1 MCGKTSFRLR
11 FGNRVSGGHPV
22 GRFLS
27 VPSVC
32 QEMEKFLLGNVDEG
46 ILNTDIRD
54 EFKCCNVYAK
64 EKCRKCFARFYCSGG
79 CAANAYNFSG
89 DICGA
94 YDIGCE
100 LQKKRIE
107 CAIMIKAAE
116 EEQKNEEE

>member
-1 MCGKTSFRLR
+1 MLQCLCEGEMPQVFRKILLQWRLR
-11 FGNRVSGGHPV
+11 G
-22 GRFLS
+22 
-27 VPSVC
+27 
-32 QEMEKFLLGNVDEG
+32 
-46 ILNTDIRD
+46 
-54 EFKCCNVYAK
+54 
-64 EKCRKCFARFYCSGG
+64 
-79 CAANAYNFSG
+79 NAYNFSG

>member
-1 MCGKTSFRLR
+1 MK
-11 FGNRVSGGHPV
+11 
-22 GRFLS
+22 
-27 VPSVC
+27 
-32 QEMEKFLLGNVDEG
+32 KFLLGNVDAG

-100 LQKKRIE
+100 LQKKAHRMCDYDKSCRGGTKE
-107 CAIMIKAAE
+107 
-116 EEQKNEEE
+116 